1 MVRIMAM
8 RKCLLHQ
15 SPRARRIMQSYE
27 LEAELV
33 GTDSAARTDPRAT
46 KRLPYQV
53 TNPGDLRVIWRSHP
67 LQHWHLLLEIAR
79 NFLCDFNLS
88 LLIDS
93 NIISQRFII

>member
-1 MVRIMAM
+1 MAI
-8 RKCLLHQ
+8 RKRLLNQ

-27 LEAELV
+27 LEAELL
-33 GTDSAARTDPRAT
+33 GTDSAPRTEPRAT

-53 TNPGDLRVIWRSHP
+53 AYPGDLRVIWHSPP
-67 LQHWHLLLEIAR
+67 LQHWHVLFEIAR

-93 NIISQRFII
+93 NIISHRLII